1 MDGGERMGR
10 ERTEHIVVSF
20 SSTFDAMEAERLC
33 QEAGVAGR
41 IIPLPV
47 EIDSEC
53 GLAWSMP
60 ADDDAVLAAFH
71 AATEG
76 HLVPEGIHHL
86 ML

>member
-1 MDGGERMGR
+1 MSR
-10 ERTEHIVVSF
+10 ERTERVVVSF

-60 ADDDAVLAAFH
+60 PANEVLEAFDAAV
-71 AATEG
+71 EG
-76 HLVPEGIHHL
+76 HLVPEGVWRL

>member
-1 MDGGERMGR
+1 MAR
-10 ERTEHIVVSF
+10 EKTEHIVVSF
-20 SSTFDAMEAERLC
+20 ASTFDAMEAERLC

-53 GLAWSMP
+53 GLAWSMS
-60 ADDDAVLAAFH
+60 ADDAALAAFH

-76 HLVPEGIHHL
+76 HLVPEGVHRL

>member
-1 MDGGERMGR
+1 MGR
-10 ERTEHIVVSF
+10 ERTVRIVVSF

-71 AATEG
+71 AVTEG
-76 HLVPEGIHHL
+76 HLVPEGIHRL

>member
-1 MDGGERMGR
+1 MAREKIERL
-10 ERTEHIVVSF
+10 VVSF
-20 SSTFDAMEAERLC
+20 ASTFDAMEAERLC
-33 QEAGVAGR
+33 GEARLEGR

-60 ADDDAVLAAFH
+60 ASDEALRAFH
-71 AATEG
+71 AAVEG
-76 HLVPEGIHHL
+76 QLVPQGAYRL